1 MKNETLINQYKKDL
15 KSDLIKN
22 SRMQFQGDKTYE
34 DFVSL
39 VKELEVKLT
48 NLQDEKRLAEARSV
62 KEAEEE
68 ARAEKAIENLK

>member
-22 SRMQFQGDKTYE
+22 SRMQFQGDKTYD

-39 VKELEVKLT
+39 VKELDNDFQTKEFTFLFRNFSY
-48 NLQDEKRLAEARSV
+48 NLLSK
-62 KEAEEE
+62 
-68 ARAEKAIENLK
+68 